1 MGNFFAQPNL
11 DNLQFKQ
18 LVDSELTLC
27 GKTKIATTSGLTLTN
42 GVGGYVPIIAT
53 GGTNHNVLT
62 YLNGN
67 IVLRP
72 ITGNTG
78 SGIYSGASPTTCTV
92 GGLAASTA
100 IYGQSISHI
109 LEQILVPTICP
120 VVTGPANTS
129 FTLSPP
135 TTIYEVGTCVSNICA
150 ISCFSRGSV
159 TPQYNSGSPYRSGL
173 PNTYNYI
180 QLGGTCAITNSTAL
194 CNCYAF
200 TPSKIQIGNNAVSAS
215 ITYSSGSTPVYDS
228 TCAVWLTALP
238 SGTTSPSLSYTICGL
253 YPYYWGK
260 VASGGLPA
268 GVNRPVI
275 NKYLVTGGTKVV
287 DNSNDLLLINF
298 NSTSDDYIWFAT
310 PSEYASKTKW
320 YVDALNNGNIGGGVS
335 VGGNLFPDLI
345 VINDVESLVWSN
357 VIGGSPHS
365 YKVYVSNYQTAL
377 NTIIEFKNI

>member
-18 LVDSELTLC
+18 LTSSELKLC
-27 GKTKIATTSGLTLTN
+27 GQTKIATTSGLTLSN

-53 GGTNHNVLT
+53 GGTNNKVLT

-72 ITGNTG
+72 TTGGGNMVYT
-78 SGIYSGASPTTCTV
+78 GASPTTCTV
-92 GGLAASTA
+92 GGLPAGCA
-100 IYGQSISHI
+100 IYNQSISTI
-109 LEQILVPTICP
+109 LEQILVPTINP
-120 VVTGPANTS
+120 VVTGPVNSS

-135 TTIYEVGTCVSNICA
+135 TTIYEVGTCVTNICA
-150 ISCFSRGSV
+150 TSCFSRGSV
-159 TPQYNSGSPYRSGL
+159 APQYNGGSPYRSGL

-180 QLGGTCAITNSTAL
+180 QLGGICAATNSTAL
-194 CNCYAF
+194 CNCYLF
-200 TPSKIQIGNNAVSAS
+200 TPSKIQVGNNVVSTS
-215 ITYSSGSTPVYDS
+215 ITYSSGSTPVYNS
-228 TCAVWLTALP
+228 ACSVWLTALP

-253 YPYYWGK
+253 YPYYWGNI
-260 VASGGLPA
+260 ASGGSPA
-268 GVNRPVI
+268 GGNRPLI

-287 DNSNDLLLINF
+287 DFSSDLLLINF
-298 NSTSDDYIWFAT
+298 NSTSDDYIWFAI
-310 PSEYASKTKW
+310 PSESASKTKW
-320 YVDALNNGNIGGGVS
+320 YVDALNNGIIGGGVN
-335 VGGNLFPDLI
+335 VGGNLFPDF
-345 VINDVESLVWSN
+345 VVVNDVASTTWSS